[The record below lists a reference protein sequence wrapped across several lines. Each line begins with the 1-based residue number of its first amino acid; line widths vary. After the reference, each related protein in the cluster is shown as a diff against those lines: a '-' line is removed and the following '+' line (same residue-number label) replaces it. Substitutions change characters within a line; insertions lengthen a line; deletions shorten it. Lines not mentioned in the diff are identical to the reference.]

1 MVPVG
6 PADTFYWLELITG
19 VLWLV
24 TYSQCSQDHLVPDL
38 TVTTAAVLPTA
49 PPGLPTP
56 YWTAWPSCNLLPRMR
71 NDQTPIGPEI
81 FIIRDQ

>member
-24 TYSQCSQDHLVPDL
+24 TYSQCSQDLLVPDL

-49 PPGLPTP
+49 PP
-56 YWTAWPSCNLLPRMR
+56 AWPSCNLLPRMR
-71 NDQTPIGPEI
+71 NVQTPIGPEI
-81 FIIRDQ
+81 FIIRDH